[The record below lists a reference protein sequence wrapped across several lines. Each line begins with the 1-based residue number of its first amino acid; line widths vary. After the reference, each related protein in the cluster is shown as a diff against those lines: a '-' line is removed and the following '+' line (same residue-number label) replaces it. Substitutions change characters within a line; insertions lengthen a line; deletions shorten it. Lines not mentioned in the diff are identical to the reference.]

1 MTREEAIAQLEDLR
15 EHCKE
20 YIKED
25 EEGFGVWSDDVEAL
39 NIAINALE
47 HESSVKKEE
56 FMTFEENGYEAVE
69 ACTTEVKEVIRKYKI
84 PYRLLERILTGI
96 KEGLY
101 DALIIE

>member
-1 MTREEAIAQLEDLR
+1 MTREGAITQLEYLR

-39 NIAINALE
+39 NIAIDALKR
-47 HESSVKKEE
+47 ESSAKKEK
-56 FMTFEENGYEAVE
+56 FMTFKENGYEAVE

-84 PYRLLERILTGI
+84 PYKLLERILTKV
-96 KEGLY
+96 KEDLY
-101 DALIIE
+101 DDLIIE